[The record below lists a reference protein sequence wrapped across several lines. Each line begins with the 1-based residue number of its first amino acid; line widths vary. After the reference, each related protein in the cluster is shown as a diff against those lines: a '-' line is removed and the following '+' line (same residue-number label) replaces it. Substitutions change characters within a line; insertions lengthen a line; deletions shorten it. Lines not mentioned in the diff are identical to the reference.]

1 LKLAGEDGPP
11 DGARLPRVALLCVW
25 AAIVLVMA
33 VRHVFWR
40 DEVRAFNLALQ
51 GDTVVDML
59 RGLRGEGHPALWYL
73 LLRGAHMVAPIR
85 EVLPI
90 VSVAVAAAAMAL
102 VALRSPFHLLVIGLI
117 LFSGFGLFEYSVV
130 ARNYGI
136 SMLVLFALAHLYP
149 RHRDKGPVVGILLAL
164 LCNTNVPS
172 ALLAACFL
180 LYWLIDLLGE
190 EGLRW
195 GRKYKLLLLNG
206 AIAAAGA
213 VICFLTVF
221 PTVHDAAQAG
231 VTGSLTPAGIAAA
244 LFSPTEAFWQL
255 LPYGTP
261 AYPAIRT
268 GLGILLAGSLIGLA
282 TRPGAL
288 VSSLL
293 ALAGFELF
301 FHLVYPGGY
310 RHQALILIYLIT
322 MYWLAA
328 RGHGGRWPSRWRA
341 DAQIGRAATAGR
353 WAFIVL
359 LAIQVWKSED
369 PISRE
374 LQGRPHSRAR
384 DLGRLLA
391 EQRLQHAVLIADPDV
406 HLEPMPY
413 YSSNPIYL
421 MREQRFGAIPLFT
434 RRARVELSLDDY
446 LADARA
452 LRQRTGR
459 PVVIVM
465 MHRLDP
471 AKPPFRLREVY
482 AWYFSA
488 DPAQVRRFQAATRR
502 IASFPPAVT
511 DESYDVYLLPAAGR

>member
-1 LKLAGEDGPP
+1 MKLAGEDGAPA
-11 DGARLPRVALLCVW
+11 GARLPRVALLCAW

-33 VRHVFWR
+33 ARHVFWR

-51 GDTVVDML
+51 GDTLLDML
-59 RGLRGEGHPALWYL
+59 RGLHGEGHPALWYL
-73 LLRGAHMVAPIR
+73 LLRGAHAIAPVR
-85 EVLPI
+85 EVLPA

-102 VALRSPFHLLVIGLI
+102 LALRSPFRTWVIGLI
-117 LFSGFGLFEYSVV
+117 LFSGFALFEYSVV

-149 RHRDKGPVVGILLAL
+149 SHRDKGPVVGLLLAL

-180 LYWLIDLLGE
+180 LYWLIDVLGE

-195 GRKYKLLLLNG
+195 GRKYKLVLLNG

-221 PTVHDAAQAG
+221 PTVHDAAQTDVA
-231 VTGSLTPAGIAAA
+231 GSLTAGGLASA
-244 LFSPTEAFWQL
+244 LFSPAESFWQL
-255 LPYGTP
+255 LPYATP
-261 AYPAIRT
+261 PLPAIRIA
-268 GLGILLAGSLIGLA
+268 LGFLLAGSLIGLA

-288 VSSLL
+288 LSSIL
-293 ALAGFELF
+293 AFAGFELF
-301 FHLVYPGGY
+301 FNLVYPGGY
-310 RHQALILIYLIT
+310 RHQALILIYLIA

-328 RGHGGRWPSRWRA
+328 RGHGGRWPARWRVDEQLA
-341 DAQIGRAATAGR
+341 RAAAAGR
-353 WAFIVL
+353 LAFAVL
-359 LAIQVWKSED
+359 LAIQVWKSVD

-374 LQGRPHSRAR
+374 MEGRPHSRAR

-391 EQRLQHAVLIADPDV
+391 RERLQHAVLIADPDV
-406 HLEPMPY
+406 LLEPMPY
-413 YSSNPIYL
+413 YSPNPIYL
-421 MREQRFGAIPLFT
+421 MREQRFGAVPLFT
-434 RRARVELSLDDY
+434 RRARIDLSLDDY

-452 LRQRTGR
+452 LRKRTGR

-482 AWYFSA
+482 AWDFSA

-502 IASFPPAVT
+502 LASFPPAVT
-511 DESYDVYLLPAAGR
+511 DESYDVYLLAAPGR